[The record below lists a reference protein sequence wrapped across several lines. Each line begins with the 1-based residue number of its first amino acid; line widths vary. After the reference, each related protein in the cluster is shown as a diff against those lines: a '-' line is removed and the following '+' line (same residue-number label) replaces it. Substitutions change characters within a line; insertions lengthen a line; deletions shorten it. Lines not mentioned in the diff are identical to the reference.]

1 MTIYHTYI
9 DDNVG
14 LGSSTIAGIQTNGS
28 TYGVGISSNGYFSG
42 IVTASSFVGDGA
54 KITGRILNSSG
65 NTILNQTGSILQ
77 VVYEENTSQFVVN
90 ILQSYQVYYSV
101 NVTAIADNSKYFLNG
116 FFTGFVII
124 PAASPTNYARSNI
137 GYSVT
142 ISGSTT
148 RILGVDGVNG
158 DSWSVASGAKD
169 ATGAIGITGALHN
182 RPVIY
187 TSTAPAG
194 TVLTFNLL
202 AACYDYQPL
211 NATLTGYGQKSAFTI
226 MEISA

>member
-1 MTIYHTYI
+1 MSTLKTNTIQTVAGKTI
-9 DDNVG
+9 
-14 LGSSTIAGIQTNGS
+14 LGS
-28 TYGVGISSNGYFSG
+28 
-42 IVTASSFVGDGA
+42 
-54 KITGRILNSSG
+54 
-65 NTILNQTGSILQ
+65 TGSILQ
-77 VVYEENTSQFVVN
+77 VVYEENTSEFLVN
-90 ILQSYQVYYSV
+90 VLKSYQVYYSV

-124 PAASPTNYARSNI
+124 PAAAPTNFARSNI

-169 ATGAIGITGALHN
+169 ATGAIGVAGALHN

-187 TSTAPAG
+187 TSTSPAG

>member
-1 MTIYHTYI
+1 MSTLKTNTIQTVAGKTI
-9 DDNVG
+9 
-14 LGSSTIAGIQTNGS
+14 LGS
-28 TYGVGISSNGYFSG
+28 
-42 IVTASSFVGDGA
+42 
-54 KITGRILNSSG
+54 
-65 NTILNQTGSILQ
+65 TGSVLQ
-77 VVYEENTSQFVVN
+77 VVYEENTTQFLVN
-90 ILQSYQVYYSV
+90 VIQSYQVYYSV

-116 FFTGFVII
+116 FFTGFII
-124 PAASPTNYARSNI
+124 VPAAAPTRSNI

-148 RILGVDGVNG
+148 RILGVDGIQG

-169 ATGAIGITGALHN
+169 ATGAIGVAGAIHN

-211 NATLTGYGQKSAFTI
+211 NLTLTGYGQKSGFTI